1 MKGSGHW
8 TPSHFRCSELTAS
21 KANPSPVECC
31 DQSHLPHQVNLIS
44 FCTSP
49 ISNSQ
54 WPSPPFFPSILWSQS
69 SLSWITPYSWYL
81 SSTFE
86 KPRQQGQKI
95 WHGERR
101 RQPEQPNGDVDN
113 TAGASFSVVL
123 FTTLLSRHPHI
134 LKDTRPHRHNILP
147 TLARPVAALLTTRS
161 SARCLQIGFKCL
173 SRLAFH
179 TPSLLMHPTPQ
190 KRHKTESKLL
200 AFLCPSPASAHL
212 HPQCDAYP
220 RTSF

>member
-1 MKGSGHW
+1 MEDRAFRHRLRHLNSLSVRVDVTAAKKLQNLIWTLNCIHELKGSGHW

-134 LKDTRPHRHNILP
+134 LKGTKASLTQHPPNTGTACRSP
-147 TLARPVAALLTTRS
+147 TDHSELCEVPS
-161 SARCLQIGFKCL
+161 N
-173 SRLAFH
+173 RL
-179 TPSLLMHPTPQ
+179 
-190 KRHKTESKLL
+190 
-200 AFLCPSPASAHL
+200 
-212 HPQCDAYP
+212 
-220 RTSF
+220 